1 MPDSDDL
8 DSDRIIPRTN
18 ESGKSRLKRE
28 IARTSYRILKW
39 GNDHVPTGLRSLCGL
54 GLMVGG
60 IFGFLP
66 ILGFWMFPLGVA
78 LVLLDIP
85 FTKDKILKKIE
96 GLSEQW
102 SEADE
107 AKRG

>member
-1 MPDSDDL
+1 MSDSNDL
-8 DSDRIIPRTN
+8 DNDRIIPRTN
-18 ESGKSRLKRE
+18 HSGKNRLKRE
-28 IARTSYRILKW
+28 IARTSYRVLKW
-39 GNDHVPTGLRSLCGL
+39 GNERVPPGIRSLCGF
-54 GLMVGG
+54 GLMIGG

-66 ILGFWMFPLGVA
+66 ILGFWMFPLGIA

-107 AKRG
+107 TK

>member
-1 MPDSDDL
+1 MSDSDDL
-8 DSDRIIPRTN
+8 DSDHTILRTN
-18 ESGKSRLKRE
+18 DSRKSRLKRE
-28 IARTSYRILKW
+28 VAKTSYRILKW
-39 GNDHVPTGLRSLCGL
+39 GNDRVPPGLRSLCGI
-54 GLMVGG
+54 GLMIGG

-85 FTKDKILKKIE
+85 FTKHKILKKIE
-96 GLSEQW
+96 GLSEKW

-107 AKRG
+107 TK